1 MELRK
6 KSLLIALALGDGSLY
21 IQNTKKKGKVYSYT
35 TLEVS
40 HGYKQKEYL
49 EYEAELCRKITKRKC
64 NIHEKQIGK
73 RIIAGKEL

>member
-35 TLEVS
+35 TLEVI
-40 HGYKQKEYL
+40 HEYKQKEYL
-49 EYEAELCRKITKRKC
+49 EYEAELCRKITKRKT
-64 NIHEKQIGK
+64 
-73 RIIAGKEL
+73 